1 MDEWLLGSESF
12 SLFGQQLGA
21 QKPRERERASEPTC
35 LTSSRNKPT
44 TQKRIQNRQARK
56 TRAGDFGVLEDLRK
70 SASSLSECVF
80 GKTPKFFPF
89 FFLTRSRLQLGSTS
103 DFLKKIWR
111 NLAKFRPTYTHVF
124 SFHGKK
130 MAQIRQI
137 SKGKFRHILNYFSV
151 LSNFWKIIHYMSQN
165 FNKILKKSSSLDKLD
180 CSITMTSFYLLFFI
194 IINCQKFH
202 NWKTKSQS

>member
-1 MDEWLLGSESF
+1 
-12 SLFGQQLGA
+12 LGA

-124 SFHGKK
+124 SWKENGSNSPNFEGK
-130 MAQIRQI
+130 I
-137 SKGKFRHILNYFSV
+137 SAYIK
-151 LSNFWKIIHYMSQN
+151 
-165 FNKILKKSSSLDKLD
+165 
-180 CSITMTSFYLLFFI
+180 LFFGFVELLK
-194 IINCQKFH
+194 NYSLYVSKF
-202 NWKTKSQS
+202 

>member
-1 MDEWLLGSESF
+1 MNDCWVWRAFPFLVSSWVHKNRESA
-12 SLFGQQLGA
+12 S
-21 QKPRERERASEPTC
+21 ERASEPTC

-80 GKTPKFFPF
+80 GKTPNFFPF

-103 DFLKKIWR
+103 DFLKTIWR
-111 NLAKFRPTYTHVF
+111 NLVKFRPTYTHVF

-137 SKGKFRHILNYFSV
+137 SKGKFPNRQISM
-151 LSNFWKIIHYMSQN
+151 I
-165 FNKILKKSSSLDKLD
+165 SSSR
-180 CSITMTSFYLLFFI
+180 
-194 IINCQKFH
+194 
-202 NWKTKSQS
+202 